1 MFFSGL
7 NTCANCPDP
16 RSAHC
21 PKGHAPSM
29 LWLTRVKFPSSINL
43 FFLRKMS
50 LCLKLSHGMW
60 RENLKNTTMAIQ
72 YPSDIPWILCTFLL
86 TYTKMLGRKRKEMWP
101 VGCLQVCLM
110 FRPTNQA
117 TLSELWLWPSDL
129 WELPKTFYSKWPS
142 ECNKTHRQKKLP
154 KIISYG
160 YIVAQQK
167 KCP

>member
-1 MFFSGL
+1 MYIYNQHNKNYWFICFFSGL

-16 RSAHC
+16 RSAHS
-21 PKGHAPSM
+21 PKWHALIDQSKIH
-29 LWLTRVKFPSSINL
+29 WQINL

-72 YPSDIPWILCTFLL
+72 YPSDIPWILCTFIL
-86 TYTKMLGRKRKEMWP
+86 TYMKMLGRKRKEMWP

-117 TLSELWLWPSDL
+117 TLSEL
-129 WELPKTFYSKWPS
+129 
-142 ECNKTHRQKKLP
+142 
-154 KIISYG
+154 
-160 YIVAQQK
+160 
-167 KCP
+167 